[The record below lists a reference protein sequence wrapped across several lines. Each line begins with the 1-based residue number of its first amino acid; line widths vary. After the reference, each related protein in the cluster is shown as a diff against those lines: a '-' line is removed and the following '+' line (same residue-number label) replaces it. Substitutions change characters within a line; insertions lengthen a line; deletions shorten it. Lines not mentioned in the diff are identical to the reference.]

1 MYNKEYSKEGTMN
14 YLWQISL
21 DDYLE
26 IMEEA
31 IKLGKER
38 GKKEG
43 DNLEAEFFEVAKKK
57 GLTNKIKHLGTTEK
71 DIDLLTGDLRENG
84 LKILNMKEE
93 ERKRKNDL

>member
-1 MYNKEYSKEGTMN
+1 MNNVWTMN
-14 YLWQISL
+14 L

-38 GKKEG
+38 EKKEG
-43 DNLEAEFFEVAKKK
+43 DNLEIEFFEIAKKK
-57 GLTNKIKHLGTTEK
+57 GKTPKHLGMTDK
-71 DIDLLTGDLRENG
+71 DSDLLTGDLRETG
-84 LKILNMKEE
+84 LKILNLNEE